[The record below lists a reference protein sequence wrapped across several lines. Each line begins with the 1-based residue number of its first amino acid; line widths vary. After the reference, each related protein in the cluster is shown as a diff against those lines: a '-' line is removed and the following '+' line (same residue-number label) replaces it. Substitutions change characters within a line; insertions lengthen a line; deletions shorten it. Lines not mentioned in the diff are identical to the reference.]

1 VLGVNIMEE
10 VDMSYQTKSL
20 DLININ
26 KKEKSRKQN
35 KNIFKELY
43 LQAKYIKEI
52 DPAAKSIFE
61 VVTLYPGFKIIVNH
75 KIAHWLY
82 NHKLFYLA
90 RYVSQVGKKKTG
102 IEIHP
107 GAKLGNYLFI
117 DHGNGVVI
125 GEDAVVGEYVTIY
138 HQVTL
143 GATGNEIGKRHP
155 TIGNHVLIGAGSK
168 VMGNVVV
175 GNNVKIGAG
184 SIVLKDIKDNTTV
197 VGMPSYREIER

>member
-1 VLGVNIMEE
+1 MEE

-20 DLININ
+20 DLINVD
-26 KKEKSRKQN
+26 KKENNRKMH

-75 KIAHWLY
+75 KIANWLY
-82 NHKLFYLA
+82 RHRMFYLA

-125 GEDAVVGEYVTIY
+125 GEDAIVGEYVTIY

-143 GATGNEIGKRHP
+143 GATGNETGKRHA
-155 TIGNHVLIGAGSK
+155 TIGDHVLIGAGSK

>member
-1 VLGVNIMEE
+1 MEE

-20 DLININ
+20 DLNIID
-26 KKEKSRKQN
+26 KKENNRNNHKSV
-35 KNIFKELY
+35 FKELY

-61 VVTLYPGFKIIVNH
+61 VITLYPGFKIIVNH

-82 NHKLFYLA
+82 KHRMFYLA

-107 GAKLGNYLFI
+107 GAKLGNQLFI
-117 DHGNGVVI
+117 GHGNGVVI
-125 GEDAVVGEYVTIY
+125 GEDAVVGDYVTIY

-197 VGMPSYREIER
+197 VGMPDYREIER

>member
-1 VLGVNIMEE
+1 MEE

-20 DLININ
+20 DLIIID
-26 KKEKSRKQN
+26 KKENNRNNHKSV
-35 KNIFKELY
+35 FKELY

-61 VVTLYPGFKIIVNH
+61 VITLYPGFKIIVNH

-82 NHKLFYLA
+82 KHRMFYLA

-125 GEDAVVGEYVTIY
+125 GEDAVVGDYVTIY

>member
-1 VLGVNIMEE
+1 MEE

-20 DLININ
+20 DLINVE
-26 KKEKSRKQN
+26 KKENNRKMH

-75 KIAHWLY
+75 KIANWLY
-82 NHKLFYLA
+82 RHRMFYLA

-125 GEDAVVGEYVTIY
+125 GEDAIVGEYVTIY

-143 GATGNEIGKRHP
+143 GATGNETGKRHP

>member
-1 VLGVNIMEE
+1 MEE

-20 DLININ
+20 DLINVD
-26 KKEKSRKQN
+26 KKENNRKMH

-75 KIAHWLY
+75 KIANWLY
-82 NHKLFYLA
+82 RHRMFYLA

-125 GEDAVVGEYVTIY
+125 
-138 HQVTL
+138 
-143 GATGNEIGKRHP
+143 
-155 TIGNHVLIGAGSK
+155 VL
-168 VMGNVVV
+168 NVYLL
-175 GNNVKIGAG
+175 IQF
-184 SIVLKDIKDNTTV
+184 
-197 VGMPSYREIER
+197 

>member
-1 VLGVNIMEE
+1 MEE

-197 VGMPSYREIER
+197 VGMPSYREIEK

>member
-1 VLGVNIMEE
+1 MEE

-20 DLININ
+20 DLIIID
-26 KKEKSRKQN
+26 KKENNRNNHKSV
-35 KNIFKELY
+35 FKELY

-82 NHKLFYLA
+82 KHRMFYLA

-125 GEDAVVGEYVTIY
+125 GEDAVVGDYVTIY

>member
-1 VLGVNIMEE
+1 MEE

-20 DLININ
+20 DLINVD
-26 KKEKSRKQN
+26 KKENNRKMH

-75 KIAHWLY
+75 KIANWLY
-82 NHKLFYLA
+82 RHRMFYLA

-117 DHGNGVVI
+117 DHGNGVVV
-125 GEDAVVGEYVTIY
+125 GEDAIVGEYVTIY

-143 GATGNEIGKRHP
+143 GATGNETGKRHP

>member
-1 VLGVNIMEE
+1 ML
-10 VDMSYQTKSL
+10 
-20 DLININ
+20 
-26 KKEKSRKQN
+26 
-35 KNIFKELY
+35 
-43 LQAKYIKEI
+43 
-52 DPAAKSIFE
+52 
-61 VVTLYPGFKIIVNH
+61 
-75 KIAHWLY
+75 
-82 NHKLFYLA
+82 YLA

-125 GEDAVVGEYVTIY
+125 GEDAVVGDYVTIY

>member
-1 VLGVNIMEE
+1 MEE

-20 DLININ
+20 DLIIID
-26 KKEKSRKQN
+26 KKENNRNNHKSV
-35 KNIFKELY
+35 FKELY

-82 NHKLFYLA
+82 KHRMFYLA

-125 GEDAVVGEYVTIY
+125 GEDAVVGDYVTIY

-184 SIVLKDIKDNTTV
+184 SIVLKDIKDNTTD
-197 VGMPSYREIER
+197 VGMRSYREIER

>member
-1 VLGVNIMEE
+1 MEE

-20 DLININ
+20 DLIIID
-26 KKEKSRKQN
+26 KKENNRNNHKSV
-35 KNIFKELY
+35 FKELY

-82 NHKLFYLA
+82 KHRMFYLA

-125 GEDAVVGEYVTIY
+125 GEDAVVGDYVTIY

-168 VMGNVVV
+168 VMGHVVV

>member
-1 VLGVNIMEE
+1 MEE

-75 KIAHWLY
+75 KIANWLY
-82 NHKLFYLA
+82 RHRMFYLA

-125 GEDAVVGEYVTIY
+125 GEDAIVGEYVTIY

-143 GATGNEIGKRHP
+143 GATGNETGKRHP

>member
-1 VLGVNIMEE
+1 MEE

-20 DLININ
+20 DLINVD
-26 KKEKSRKQN
+26 KKENNRKMH

-75 KIAHWLY
+75 KIANWLY
-82 NHKLFYLA
+82 RHRMFYLA

-125 GEDAVVGEYVTIY
+125 GEDAIVGEYVTIY

-143 GATGNEIGKRHP
+143 GATGNETGKRHP
-155 TIGNHVLIGAGSK
+155 TIGDHVLIGAGSK

>member
-1 VLGVNIMEE
+1 MEE

-20 DLININ
+20 DLIIID
-26 KKEKSRKQN
+26 KKENNRNNHKSV
-35 KNIFKELY
+35 FKELY

-82 NHKLFYLA
+82 KHRMFYLA
-90 RYVSQVGKKKTG
+90 RYVSQVGKKKT
-102 IEIHP
+102 
-107 GAKLGNYLFI
+107 
-117 DHGNGVVI
+117 
-125 GEDAVVGEYVTIY
+125 VVGDYVTIY

>member
-1 VLGVNIMEE
+1 MEE
-10 VDMSYQTKSL
+10 VDMSYQTRSL
-20 DLININ
+20 KNL
-26 KKEKSRKQN
+26 KEKDNYKEN
-35 KNIFKELY
+35 VFKELY
-43 LQAKYIKEI
+43 LQAKYIKEV

-61 VVTLYPGFKIIVNH
+61 VITLYPGFKIVVNH
-75 KIAHWLY
+75 KIANWLY
-82 NHKLFYLA
+82 RKRMFYLA

>member
-1 VLGVNIMEE
+1 MEE
-10 VDMSYQTKSL
+10 VDISYQTKSL
-20 DLININ
+20 DLIIID
-26 KKEKSRKQN
+26 KKENNRNNHKSV
-35 KNIFKELY
+35 FKELY

-82 NHKLFYLA
+82 KHRMLYLA

-125 GEDAVVGEYVTIY
+125 GEDAVVGDYVTIY

>member
-1 VLGVNIMEE
+1 MEE

-20 DLININ
+20 DLIIID
-26 KKEKSRKQN
+26 KKENNRNNHKSV
-35 KNIFKELY
+35 FKELY

-61 VVTLYPGFKIIVNH
+61 VVTLYPGFKIVVNH

-82 NHKLFYLA
+82 KHRMFYLA

-125 GEDAVVGEYVTIY
+125 GEDAVVGDYVTIY